1 MQNYEEF
8 ISEISG
14 TESAVKNAALASVK
28 QEKAI
33 AKNLETGNLTEA
45 RKSLSSLR
53 EAIAQ
58 LTEQTEALQAGDTA
72 RLPADWAAILALGS
86 PMMLLVLAG
95 MFITERIKRR
105 TTRLPGEG
113 KAREI
118 AAALE
123 EEDGNKEEAKRV
135 LE

>member
-33 AKNLETGNLTEA
+33 AKNLETGNLTET
-45 RKSLSSLR
+45 RKSLASLR

-58 LTEQTEALQAGDTA
+58 LTEQTEALQAGVDAFDTQDYFVSGDFT
-72 RLPADWAAILALGS
+72 RQ
-86 PMMLLVLAG
+86 LL
-95 MFITERIKRR
+95 ES
-105 TTRLPGEG
+105 
-113 KAREI
+113 
-118 AAALE
+118 
-123 EEDGNKEEAKRV
+123 
-135 LE
+135 